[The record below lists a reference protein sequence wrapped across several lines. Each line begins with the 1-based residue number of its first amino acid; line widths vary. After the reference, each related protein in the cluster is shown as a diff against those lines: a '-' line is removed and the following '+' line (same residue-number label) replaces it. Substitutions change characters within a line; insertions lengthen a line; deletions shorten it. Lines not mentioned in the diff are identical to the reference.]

1 MSQVVLITGASSGFG
16 RLVAEELARRHYRV
30 FATVRDLAGRNA
42 QARAEIQKAA
52 SENRIAL
59 EVLEMDVTD
68 DSSVEACI
76 REVLARAESVDV
88 VINNAGVT
96 ASGITEAFSAD
107 EFRAVFET
115 NFFGVVRV
123 NRAVLPSMR
132 RRRKGL
138 LMHIS
143 SGGGRVVF
151 PYSGVYCASKFALEA
166 LADAYRFE
174 LAPFGVDSVI
184 VEPGAFRTPIFQK
197 RIQPG
202 DTARVAEYAGAN
214 FRSRIDETFERILQ
228 NADATDPA
236 EVVAAIVQ
244 LIETPAGQRPLRT
257 LVGAGVGAMAPYNEL
272 AEKYRGGLA
281 QAFGVE
287 NLLTLDMGDQ
297 KSET

>member
-16 RLVAEELARRHYRV
+16 RLVAEELARRDYRV

-42 QARAEIQKAA
+42 QTRAEIQKAA

>member
-16 RLVAEELARRHYRV
+16 RLVAEELARRDYRV